1 MKPNL
6 PKLLTLSLSL
16 QFILAPIAPAMAEE
30 KENKKDF
37 ANTANKVLNIGTGLM
52 QSAGINTMGIGGG
65 NMGVYSNDLNML
77 EQQKLPV
84 QDPEVFNSALLRAKI
99 PGLSQYLAAH
109 PANLDCAVLNPLN
122 VVEPDICDPSGT
134 GIPADPR
141 VASMYIGQANQF
153 KTHFKDIKLLYSDSS
168 KEFQGAKACMSKATN
183 VLENFFN
190 DKLSELDKLNNELSR
205 MSAEFIKGS
214 KDEKSEIALATEVL
228 DGKDTKLAYDID
240 AAFREKEMKNLQ
252 KEFGNAACTSL
263 EGFKAEDV
271 FNKGLRGSQT
281 ELNKNL
287 DLKSPNGL
295 NGASFTSKYG
305 EVVADINKVANG
317 AATFVK
323 TKFGEGG
330 MGQNSLANLL
340 AGVPGQTSSNFGINN
355 LIKSTEYSELN
366 TSLNNDVLPLNKLQS
381 TAQSE
386 LASFKSLDP
395 EVLQK
400 LADPNV
406 ANFDDL
412 LDSMTNRMKQECL
425 NRALSAS
432 NSSLDYIKSKSYDP
446 TKSKEAN
453 ANSSYIFDTNIK
465 NILTQENTSPEE
477 KLALLK
483 AAKKDERRVVRQASW
498 FNTTV
503 LGSDGTKSEKT
514 VAKGNIAASDFY
526 AEVINNCDAQ
536 FKSNRLKSS
545 MTGQSAINTLKSLR
559 SQYTKMANAQA
570 EKLKQAI
577 TKRLIN
583 CESSDIA
590 NSTQA
595 GSCSP
600 ARFDTSKASFCAA
613 AANSCSTNMQACT
626 AQTKQKVETLEK
638 ARTEK
643 VQNYN
648 KLVTNHVAALKTLY
662 EKSQSLYEGQIKAM
676 QGGFPALGVAS
687 FSVPEGIDSDPKT
700 TKLAGFSDHD
710 VFLEDPAAAFAAF
723 KKNVSLLKGEVTKYQ
738 TALMKGVKDYSNKK
752 VALYSSVSSDAAQ
765 MESNCTAAIA
775 GFNGNMNKKGEADL
789 KLLSE
794 FGEKLPEFCDRFGT
808 AHDRPD
814 IACQGNTAD
823 LVKSALLASNKL
835 GSSAAASAAME
846 FQKVCRS
853 YGSERGG
860 DGNDKTDNIS
870 TMCSTLRKTDK
881 DSSGAKICDNVDVW
895 RSWDAGDFKG
905 SNDAAKKEE
914 EDKYKSVCRS
924 STPKFVLISN
934 PSVTCD
940 SKQVDEK
947 KCQEDRGVPDCSDK
961 ITKAEKNIIY
971 YYNGLVSAGGVSID
985 GPKLDSSTASPEFCV
1000 ADDDSHYRYND
1011 RGLKQAIT
1019 GQQGGAIATGM

>member
-16 QFILAPIAPAMAEE
+16 QFILAPIAPAMAKE

-99 PGLSQYLAAH
+99 PGLSEYLASH
-109 PANLDCAVLNPLN
+109 PANLDCQMLKPLN
-122 VVEPDICDPSGT
+122 VVEPDICDPSGG
-134 GIPADPR
+134 GIPQDPR
-141 VASMYIGQANQF
+141 VSSMYLGQAKQF
-153 KTHFKDIKLLYSDSS
+153 ETHFKDINNLYSDSS
-168 KEFQGAKACMSKATN
+168 KEFIGAKACMTKATN

-190 DKLSELDKLNNELSR
+190 DKLSELNKLNSELSR
-205 MSAEFIKGS
+205 MNSEFIMGAKG
-214 KDEKSEIALATEVL
+214 EKSEIALATEIL
-228 DGKDTKLAYDID
+228 DGKDPILANDID
-240 AAFREKEMKNLQ
+240 AGFRERELKKLE
-252 KEFGNAACTSL
+252 KEFGNPACNSL
-263 EGFKAEDV
+263 EGFKAENL
-271 FNKGLRGSQT
+271 FTKGLRKSQT
-281 ELNKNL
+281 EQIANL
-287 DLKSPNGL
+287 DMKSPNGL

-317 AATFVK
+317 AATYVK
-323 TKFGEGG
+323 TKFGEAG

-340 AGVPGQTSSNFGINN
+340 AGVPGQTASNFGINN
-355 LIKSTEYSELN
+355 LIKSTEYSELSTN
-366 TSLNNDVLPLNKLQS
+366 FNNEVLPLNKLQS
-381 TAQSE
+381 TAVSE
-386 LASFKSLDP
+386 LGSFKSMDP
-395 EVLQK
+395 EVIAK
-400 LADPNV
+400 LADPS
-406 ANFDDL
+406 ATNFDDL
-412 LDSMTNRMKQECL
+412 LGSMANRMKQECL
-425 NRALSAS
+425 NRALASS
-432 NSSLDYIKSKSYDP
+432 NSSLDFIKSKSYDL

-453 ANSSYIFDTNIK
+453 TNSSYIFDTNLK

-483 AAKKDERRVVRQASW
+483 AAKKDERRVVRQNSW

-503 LGSDGTKSEKT
+503 LGADGTKSEKT

-536 FKSNRLKSS
+536 FKSNRLKAS
-545 MTGQSAINTLKSLR
+545 MTGQTAINTLKSLR
-559 SQYTKMANAQA
+559 NQYTKMANTQA

-600 ARFDTSKASFCAA
+600 ARFDTTKASFCAA
-613 AANSCSTNMQACT
+613 AANSCSTNMQACNN
-626 AQTKQKVETLEK
+626 QTKQNVETLEK
-638 ARTEK
+638 SRTAK

-648 KLVTNHVAALKTLY
+648 RAVTNHVAALKSLY
-662 EKSQSLYEGQIKAM
+662 EKSQGLYEGQIKAM
-676 QGGFPALGVAS
+676 QGGFPSLGVAS
-687 FSVPEGIDSDPKT
+687 FSVPDGIVSDPKT
-700 TKLAGFSDHD
+700 TKLAGFSDHE
-710 VFLEDPAAAFAAF
+710 VFLEDPAAAFDAF
-723 KKNVSLLKGEVTKYQ
+723 KKNVSLLKAEVTSYK
-738 TALMKGVKDYSNKK
+738 TAFMKGVNDYARKNER
-752 VALYSSVSSDAAQ
+752 LYASVSEKAGQ
-765 MESNCTAAIA
+765 METNCKSAVQ
-775 GFNGNMNKKGEADL
+775 GFTNNMNKKGEADL
-789 KLLSE
+789 KILSE

-814 IACQGNTAD
+814 IACQGDTAE

-835 GSSAAASAAME
+835 GSSAAAAAAME

-853 YGSERGG
+853 YGSE
-860 DGNDKTDNIS
+860 
-870 TMCSTLRKTDK
+870 
-881 DSSGAKICDNVDVW
+881 SGTGSKNEVDVW
-895 RSWDAGDFKG
+895 TMCGKLKDATTVKGSGKKSCEEYTKTADLDPTDKSCKEADKAPEFKKQRLYVIGKEDQKVEYTCDDESYRYQTKYCIEIIVAGDC
-905 SNDAAKKEE
+905 DKKLESLLARI
-914 EDKYKSVCRS
+914 KTSF
-924 STPKFVLISN
+924 TATFP
-934 PSVTCD
+934 
-940 SKQVDEK
+940 
-947 KCQEDRGVPDCSDK
+947 
-961 ITKAEKNIIY
+961 
-971 YYNGLVSAGGVSID
+971 GGVVSD

-1011 RGLKQAIT
+1011 RGLKQAVT
-1019 GQQGGAIATGM
+1019 GQQGGALASGQ